1 MVSHAEPCA
10 TWSEPADGRRRT
22 LANFRDLGGL
32 PLTGGGVTR
41 PAVLY
46 RSDAM
51 YPGDVA
57 PAQAPLWP
65 PALVVD
71 LRSPSESAT
80 GGYYWPAGVRVDHI
94 PLLRRAAVV
103 TGRPDR
109 GSGPES
115 RRPVRLESLY
125 LAMLQAVPGKLA
137 SLVGLAADATGPV
150 LVHCAAGKDRTGVAV
165 AVLLMAAGVEPASV
179 IADYTATAPRIPD
192 LLSRL
197 QALGRRLPA
206 DADEHPELLGT
217 PAEAIS
223 AVIERLAGWPGGL
236 PGWLAAHGA
245 SPDDAARWRD
255 RLAGLDREADQG

>member
-1 MVSHAEPCA
+1 VVSHAEPSA
-10 TWSEPADGRRRT
+10 ASWPDPAGDRHRS

-32 PLTGGGVTR
+32 PLTGGGLTR
-41 PAVLY
+41 PGVLY

-57 PAQAPLWP
+57 PTQA
-65 PALVVD
+65 
-71 LRSPSESAT
+71 LRSPGESAT
-80 GGYYWPAGVRVDHI
+80 GGYCWPAEVRVDQI

-103 TGRPDR
+103 TGRRDR

-125 LAMLQAVPGKLA
+125 LAMLQAVPGRLA
-137 SLVGLAADATGPV
+137 GLVGLAANATGPV

-179 IADYTATAPRIPD
+179 IADYTATAPRIPV

-197 QALGRRLPA
+197 QVLGRRLPA
-206 DADEHPELLGT
+206 DADEHPELLAA
-217 PAEAIS
+217 PVEAIT
-223 AVIERLAGWPGGL
+223 AVTDRLTSWPGGL

-255 RLAGLDREADQG
+255 RLAGPDPRG

>member
-1 MVSHAEPCA
+1 MVSHAEPSA
-10 TWSEPADGRRRT
+10 ASWPDPAGDRHRS

-32 PLTGGGVTR
+32 PLTGGGLTR
-41 PAVLY
+41 PGVLY
-46 RSDAM
+46 RSDTM

-57 PAQAPLWP
+57 PTQAPFWP
-65 PALVVD
+65 PAVVVD
-71 LRSPSESAT
+71 LRSPGESAT
-80 GGYYWPAGVRVDHI
+80 GGYCWPAGVRVDQI

-103 TGRPDR
+103 TGRRDR
-109 GSGPES
+109 GSGPEA

-137 SLVGLAADATGPV
+137 SLVSLAANATGPV

-179 IADYTATAPRIPD
+179 IADYTATAPRIPV

-197 QALGRRLPA
+197 QVLGRRLPA
-206 DADEHPELLGT
+206 DADEHPELLGA
-217 PAEAIS
+217 PVEAIT
-223 AVIERLAGWPGGL
+223 AVTERLASWPGGL

-245 SPDDAARWRD
+245 SPDDAPRWRD
-255 RLAGLDREADQG
+255 RLAGPDLRG